1 MPLTLG
7 NDLTGLVSREVDSAT
22 TRTTGLGKSLTTG
35 DNEFVEV
42 VDGFL
47 GNALR
52 DGEIILGA
60 IARNTAYS
68 INLMTIADEYLTTIA
83 SSLQDGLATIGTAG
97 PLSLDKLAVL
107 QKNLDDKKLQANLL
121 ISTAKFDGKNLLAG
135 GAKSI
140 DVQVGINATDK
151 LNIRVNDLSAGKLFR
166 STITNALNG
175 WIKSQAN
182 PLGVTTYYGA
192 NQAALYQADVLN
204 NNNLFYKAMTNNE
217 GNAGGNGI
225 MTSAQF
231 GAAIFALSAEQKAL
245 LDQLAPVSSAALVA
259 TGGFAGSNNGQIAA
273 IVNVGGGN
281 VDVVGNGNNNVDEL
295 AALFRDNGATVISTG
310 NATSRIRAQDVMQ
323 GALTQIRAEQ
333 ANVSNQR
340 TNVAESADA
349 LRAST
354 NVTQAAADSYLKTD
368 YVLTAQQYSEEI
380 RKVVASITSLQAAN
394 KIPEAAQRLI
404 DALAR

>member
-166 STITNALNG
+166 STITNALNALVIG
-175 WIKSQAN
+175 GAG
-182 PLGVTTYYGA
+182 LATTYYA
-192 NQAALYQADVLN
+192 TNAQAIAASKN
-204 NNNLFYKAMTNNE
+204 NINLIYSAMTNPA
-217 GNAGGNGI
+217 AGVGGGSGGARI
-225 MTSAQF
+225 TGAQLDALF
-231 GAAIFALSAEQKAL
+231 VALSADQKAL
-245 LDQLAPVSSAALVA
+245 LDQLAPTSSAWLVANQGGRSFATMNALDVQALV
-259 TGGFAGSNNGQIAA
+259 GGAGQIPAL
-273 IVNVGGGN
+273 GGGN
-281 VDVVGNGNNNVDEL
+281 ARVDEL
-295 AALFRDNGATVISTG
+295 LAIFRDNAATVISTG

-380 RKVVASITSLQAAN
+380 RKVVASITSLSC
-394 KIPEAAQRLI
+394 K
-404 DALAR
+404 

>member
-166 STITNALNG
+166 STITNALN
-175 WIKSQAN
+175 QAIVAAGGAGTTRYAN
-182 PLGVTTYYGA
+182 ASEVTTG
-192 NQAALYQADVLN
+192 VLN
-204 NNNLFYKAMTNNE
+204 NENFIRFAMA
-217 GNAGGNGI
+217 GAGGSG
-225 MTSAQF
+225 T
-231 GAAIFALSAEQKAL
+231 GAVITRTQLDTLVFNLSAEQKAL
-245 LDQLAPVSSAALVA
+245 LDQLAP
-259 TGGFAGSNNGQIAA
+259 TTRAA
-273 IVNVGGGN
+273 ISALGGN
-281 VDVVGNGNNNVDEL
+281 AGRTFATMNANDLRDALGGAGNFNGAGTAEEQEL
-295 AALFRDNGATVISTG
+295 FALFNDNAATTISTG

-380 RKVVASITSLQAAN
+380 RKVVASITSLSC
-394 KIPEAAQRLI
+394 K
-404 DALAR
+404 

>member
-7 NDLTGLVSREVDSAT
+7 NDLTGLVSREVDNAT

-68 INLMTIADEYLTTIA
+68 INLMTIADEYLATIA
-83 SSLQDGLATIGTAG
+83 SSLQDGLATVGTAG

-121 ISTAKFDGKNLLAG
+121 IKTAKFDGKNLLAG

-151 LNIRVNDLSAGKLFR
+151 LNIRVNDLDNGKLFR
-166 STITNALNG
+166 STITNTVNS
-175 WIKSQAN
+175 WIQNRAN
-182 PLGVTTYYGA
+182 FAAVTAATTYFN
-192 NQAALYQADVLN
+192 NQVNYNADVLN
-204 NNNLFYKAMTNNE
+204 NVNLFSKALTNNA
-217 GNAGGNGI
+217 GAGGGGGV
-225 MTSAQF
+225 MSAANLEAALL
-231 GAAIFALSAEQKAL
+231 GALTDEQLTL
-245 LDQLAPVSSAALVA
+245 LDQLAPISLAFLKTV
-259 TGGFAGSNNGQIAA
+259 GGANNRSFVNRAGGDITAVYGDAGSLA
-273 IVNVGGGN
+273 
-281 VDVVGNGNNNVDEL
+281 EL
-295 AALFRDNGATVISTG
+295 RALFNDSAATVISTG
-310 NATSRIRAQDVMQ
+310 NATQRIVAQDVLQ
-323 GALTQIRAEQ
+323 GALTQIRTEQ
-333 ANVSNQR
+333 ANVSNQK
-340 TNVAESADA
+340 TNVMESADA

>member
-151 LNIRVNDLSAGKLFR
+151 LNIKVNDLSAGKLFR
-166 STITNALNG
+166 STITNALN
-175 WIKSQAN
+175 QAIVAA
-182 PLGVTTYYGA
+182 GGAGTTRYA
-192 NQAALYQADVLN
+192 NATQVATGVLN
-204 NNNLFYKAMTNNE
+204 NDNFIRYCYGWCWWSWWWCCYDFCSIWCFYTC
-217 GNAGGNGI
+217 
-225 MTSAQF
+225 SF
-231 GAAIFALSAEQKAL
+231 C
-245 LDQLAPVSSAALVA
+245 
-259 TGGFAGSNNGQIAA
+259 
-273 IVNVGGGN
+273 
-281 VDVVGNGNNNVDEL
+281 
-295 AALFRDNGATVISTG
+295 
-310 NATSRIRAQDVMQ
+310 
-323 GALTQIRAEQ
+323 
-333 ANVSNQR
+333 
-340 TNVAESADA
+340 
-349 LRAST
+349 
-354 NVTQAAADSYLKTD
+354 
-368 YVLTAQQYSEEI
+368 
-380 RKVVASITSLQAAN
+380 
-394 KIPEAAQRLI
+394 
-404 DALAR
+404 

>member
-166 STITNALNG
+166 STITNALNAAIIAG
-175 WIKSQAN
+175 GATTRYAN
-182 PLGVTTYYGA
+182 ATDIA
-192 NQAALYQADVLN
+192 NGVLN
-204 NNNLFYKAMTNNE
+204 NDNFIRYAMA
-217 GNAGGNGI
+217 NAGGSGSGGAI
-225 MTSAQF
+225 TQAQVDTL
-231 GAAIFALSAEQKAL
+231 ILNLSVEQRTL
-245 LDQLAPVSSAALVA
+245 LDQLAPVTSAAMALA
-259 TGGFAGSNNGQIAA
+259 GGGRTFANMNAGDVTAVIG
-273 IVNVGGGN
+273 GGGN
-281 VDVVGNGNNNVDEL
+281 FANGATASSGEL
-295 AALFRDNGATVISTG
+295 YALFNDNAATVISTG